1 MPKFVGLILAI
12 LTMLITL
19 NATTQQRFANYR
31 RIEAYEVRPGILML
45 PRYTSDGKVCEIGL
59 ERLHYSPD
67 LVRLDSGLS
76 P

>member
-31 RIEAYEVRPGILML
+31 RHQGYQA
-45 PRYTSDGKVCEIGL
+45 
-59 ERLHYSPD
+59 
-67 LVRLDSGLS
+67 
-76 P
+76 